1 MNNITLKS
9 EWGYSNT
16 LLPPGRGGIDLV
28 MLSFRER
35 GRVQVSGKLV
45 LVMFLP
51 VGPSRVTYKIYGV
64 SGTQQKLSELCRK
77 HIAPLFQCFPYVQ
90 RYLVKTA

>member
-35 GRVQVSGKLV
+35 GRVHVSGKLV
-45 LVMFLP
+45 LVMILP
-51 VGPSRVTYKIYGV
+51 VGLSCVIYKIY
-64 SGTQQKLSELCRK
+64 TLS
-77 HIAPLFQCFPYVQ
+77 
-90 RYLVKTA
+90 